1 MTFVVQ
7 KIRNIIINKRLI
19 KIRFYLITFV
29 FRIFINK
36 MLDINKIRTDFP
48 ILSQKVNGKPL
59 VYFDNGA
66 TSQKPQV
73 VIDAIATYYE
83 EINANIHRGVHT
95 LSQLA
100 TDAYEESRIKIQNHI
115 NAKFAHEVLFTSGTT
130 FGINL
135 VANGFASLLK
145 PNDEV
150 MVSALEHHSNI
161 VPWQML
167 CEKTGA
173 KLVVIPMD
181 ENGELI
187 LSEYERLLSD
197 KIKIVAVNH
206 ISNAL
211 GTVNPIKYM
220 ITKAH
225 EVGAAVLID
234 GAQAVPHLKPDVQE
248 LDCDFYVFSGHKM
261 CGPTGVGILYGKEA
275 WLNKLP
281 PYLGGGEMIKEV
293 TFEKTTY
300 ADLPHKFEAGTPN
313 IASGIVLGTAVDYM
327 NSVGFENIQQQ
338 EKELLIYATE
348 KLLEIEGLKIFGT
361 AATKTSVISFNIDG
375 IHPYDIGTIIDK
387 LGIAVRTGHH
397 CAQPIMN
404 YFNIPGTIRAS
415 FAFYNTKEE
424 IDIFVEAV
432 KKAKTMLS

>member
-1 MTFVVQ
+1 MFDVQ
-7 KIRNIIINKRLI
+7 KVRA
-19 KIRFYLITFV
+19 
-29 FRIFINK
+29 
-36 MLDINKIRTDFP
+36 DFP

-73 VIDAIATYYE
+73 VIDAISKYYS

-100 TDAYEESRIKIQNHI
+100 TDAYEVSRNTIQNHL
-115 NAKFAHEVLFTSGTT
+115 NAKYNHEIIFTSGTT

-135 VANGFASLLK
+135 VANGFASLLQK
-145 PNDEV
+145 GDEV

-161 VPWQML
+161 VPWQFL
-167 CEKTGA
+167 CERTGA
-173 KLVVIPMD
+173 KLVVIPMN
-181 ENGELI
+181 EKGELI
-187 LSEYERLLSD
+187 LSEFDKLLSE
-197 KIKIVAVNH
+197 KTKIVTVNH

-211 GTVNPIKYM
+211 GTVNPIEYM
-220 ITKAH
+220 IKKAH
-225 EVGAAVLID
+225 GIGAAVLID
-234 GAQAVPHLKPDVQE
+234 GAQATPHLRPDVQA
-248 LDCDFYVFSGHKM
+248 LNCDFYVFSGHKV
-261 CGPTGVGILYGKEA
+261 CGPTGVGIVYGKEE
-275 WLNKLP
+275 WLRKLP
-281 PYLGGGEMIKEV
+281 PYQGGGEMIAEV

-313 IASGIVLGTAVDYM
+313 IEGGIVLGTAIDYM
-327 NSVGFENIQQQ
+327 NAIGFDNIAAYEQ
-338 EKELLIYATE
+338 ELLEYGT
-348 KLLEIEGLKIFGT
+348 KRLQEIEGLTIFGT
-361 AATKTSVISFNIDG
+361 SENKASVISFNIEG

-404 YFNIPGTIRAS
+404 FFNIPGTIRAS

-432 KKAKTMLS
+432 KKAQMMLS

>member
-1 MTFVVQ
+1 MLDIQ
-7 KIRNIIINKRLI
+7 KIRA
-19 KIRFYLITFV
+19 
-29 FRIFINK
+29 
-36 MLDINKIRTDFP
+36 DFP

-73 VIDAIATYYE
+73 VIDDISKYYQ

-100 TDAYEESRIKIQNHI
+100 TDAYEVSRGKLQHHI
-115 NAKFAHEVLFTSGTT
+115 NAKFPYEVIFTSGTT
-130 FGINL
+130 HGINA
-135 VANGFASLLK
+135 VANGFASILK
-145 PNDEV
+145 VGDEV
-150 MVSALEHHSNI
+150 LVSALEHHSNI

-173 KLVVIPMD
+173 KLVVIPMNV
-181 ENGELI
+181 EGELI
-187 LSEYERLLSD
+187 ISEFDKLLSE
-197 KIKIVAVNH
+197 KTKIVTVNH

-211 GTVNPIKYM
+211 GTLNPIKY
-220 ITKAH
+220 IIDKAH

-248 LDCDFYVFSGHKM
+248 LDCDFYVFSGHKI
-261 CGPTGVGILYGKEA
+261 CGPTGVGILYGKEE
-275 WLNKLP
+275 WLRKLP
-281 PYLGGGEMIKEV
+281 PYQGGGEMIAKV
-293 TFEKTTY
+293 SFEKTTY

-313 IASGIVLGTAVDYM
+313 IAGGIVLGTAIDYL
-327 NSVGFENIQQQ
+327 NEIGFESIQAY
-338 EKELLIYATE
+338 EHELLEYGTK

-361 AATKTSVISFNIDG
+361 AKEKTSVISFNIEG
-375 IHPYDIGTIIDK
+375 IHPYDIGTIVDK

-397 CAQPIMN
+397 CAQPIMDF
-404 YFNIPGTIRAS
+404 YQIPGTIRAS

-424 IDIFVEAV
+424 IDIFVEAL
-432 KKAKTMLS
+432 KKAQLMLS